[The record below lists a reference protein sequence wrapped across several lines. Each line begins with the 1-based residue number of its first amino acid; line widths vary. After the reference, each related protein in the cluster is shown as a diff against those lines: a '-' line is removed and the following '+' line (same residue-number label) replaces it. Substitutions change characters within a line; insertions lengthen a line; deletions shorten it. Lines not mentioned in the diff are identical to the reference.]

1 MTAKKASPQGR
12 KAKNKKKLP
21 EALISTDGSAKPGS
35 PNGTWGAVIRI
46 KGPNGKIVSTKELSG
61 VRWGDYARPMLGGSM
76 ELYAAVQALAS
87 LKVSHKVELRTDST
101 YVANG
106 LNCKRVKHWAA
117 NGWQTN
123 SKVPCVRDIPLWRE
137 LVRIAE
143 KHEITW
149 VHVNGHSGDPDNM
162 RADKLCR
169 EAWAWE
175 SICS

>member
-1 MTAKKASPQGR
+1 MTAKKTTSSRR
-12 KAKNKKKLP
+12 KAKSEKKLP

-46 KGPNGKIVSTKELSG
+46 KGPNGKIISTKELSG
-61 VRWGDYARPMLGGSM
+61 VRYGDYACPMLGGSM

-87 LKVSHKVELRTDST
+87 LKGRHKVELRTDCT
-101 YVANG
+101 YVSNG
-106 LNCKRVKHWAA
+106 LSCRRIKHWAA
-117 NGWQTN
+117 SGWQTN
-123 SKVPCVRDIPLWRE
+123 SKLPCVRDIPLWRE

-169 EAWAWE
+169 EAWEWE